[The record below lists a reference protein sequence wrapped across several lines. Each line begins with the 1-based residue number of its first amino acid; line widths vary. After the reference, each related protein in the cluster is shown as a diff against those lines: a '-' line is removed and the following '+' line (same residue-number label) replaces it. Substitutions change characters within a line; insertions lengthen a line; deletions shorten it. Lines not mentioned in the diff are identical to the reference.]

1 MQRRSPLPIRR
12 RSHTITSSST
22 PTLKHT
28 HTSIS
33 HILLTGN
40 LAPKLIHLHMLSRG
54 RIKLAGTNAI
64 LQFPLLHNITRMLH
78 MRRSSSCVV
87 GVQLLNNLLKQL
99 LQCWEINHQP
109 PKLQFFLVNRDQAVL
124 QGAFTSQEFHNN
136 QRM

>member
-22 PTLKHT
+22 PTLRHT

-40 LAPKLIHLHMLSRG
+40 LAPQLIHLHILSRG
-54 RIKLAGTNAI
+54 RIKLGCTNAI
-64 LQFPLLHNITRMLH
+64 LQFLLPHSITSVQH

-99 LQCWEINHQP
+99 LQCWEISHQP